1 MFLMQNKAGNAFVE
15 ASTESM
21 KKELE
26 KRGFFEV
33 EAPKDKAP
41 KDKAPKD
48 KAPKDKAP
56 KDKALKD

>member
-41 KDKAPKD
+41 KDKA
-48 KAPKDKAP
+48 
-56 KDKALKD
+56 LKD